1 MHGFSFFNKTYDTL
15 MVPFWISDLPD
26 DQGWNG
32 KSIKI
37 ISTFS
42 NNSKCQLQVIS
53 NPYPHQRENT
63 TPDDGSSAE
72 EGEILDDV
80 SITSEGLPDSEKLT
94 VTDTLNSMWT
104 TSNKRIQEQDEHNQ
118 TTERVLTDD
127 ANDRPENNH
136 GPKRLFQKAFSK
148 ILFNRS
154 KRD

>member
-1 MHGFSFFNKTYDTL
+1 MI
-15 MVPFWISDLPD
+15 VW
-26 DQGWNG
+26 
-32 KSIKI
+32 
-37 ISTFS
+37 
-42 NNSKCQLQVIS
+42 QVIS

-148 ILFNRS
+148 ILFNHS
-154 KRD
+154 KRDSNETGRIIL